1 MGATGTALGW
11 LLHTLLGGG
20 LLLLAARLLMAGVRS
35 PARRQRL
42 GEWAMASALLLPL
55 LALAPAW
62 LWVPLPARPAL
73 APPEVA
79 PAVPDPTPAAPADAP
94 AFPEDVVIAEVPPNL
109 LEPPAAEAL

>member
-42 GEWAMASALLLPL
+42 GEWGMASALLLPL

-62 LWVPLPARPAL
+62 LWVPGTYL
-73 APPEVA
+73 VA
-79 PAVPDPTPAAPADAP
+79 G
-94 AFPEDVVIAEVPPNL
+94 
-109 LEPPAAEAL
+109 